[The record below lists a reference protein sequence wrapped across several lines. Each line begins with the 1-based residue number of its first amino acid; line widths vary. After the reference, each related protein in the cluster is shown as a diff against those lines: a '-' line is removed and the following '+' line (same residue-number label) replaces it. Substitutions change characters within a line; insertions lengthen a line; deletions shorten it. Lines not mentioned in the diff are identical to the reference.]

1 MDSLTDAESVGSRW
15 LLVGAI
21 LGGLS
26 VALGAFAAHGLDQ
39 VFTKQYAGK
48 TREVAGETI
57 PLARKF
63 LNDFKTGAEYQ
74 MTHSLALLAVGL
86 LARRRPSR
94 TLTVAGIAFTVGIVL
109 FSGSLYVLTLTG
121 VTRLGM
127 VTPFGGVGFLVG
139 WAALAWAATETPRA
153 TEAATVAPTPQGVS

>member
-1 MDSLTDAESVGSRW
+1 MGSSRW
-15 LLVGAI
+15 LVVGAI

-26 VALGAFAAHGLDQ
+26 VGLGAFAAHGLDG
-39 VFTKQYAGK
+39 VFVKKYAGQ
-48 TREVAGETI
+48 TRSVGGETV

-86 LARRRPSR
+86 LEQRRASKRLR
-94 TLTVAGIAFTVGIVL
+94 LAGFAFTLGILL

-121 VTRLGM
+121 ATWLGM

-139 WAALAWAATETPRA
+139 WGALALAVTGHGSAAAPA
-153 TEAATVAPTPQGVS
+153 TSSL